1 MAMTKALAAMCVLSA
16 PLQARAYE
24 LFERSA
30 VHGLVAVEEISVAV
44 EADDAPRLHR
54 EDWRAGV
61 AAERR
66 TVVEDGARAAAR
78 DLARRGA
85 LDAERPAEER
95 VDEERVSLRVVEG
108 VAHGDHGVA
117 LFDRRCLDFE
127 RPARVRE
134 GLLVDGQECNVQLLV
149 DGEHARDVR
158 GLVLVGDARLELE
171 AHDGL

>member
-16 PLQARAYE
+16 PLQAGAYE

-54 EDWRAGV
+54 EDGRAGV

-66 TVVEDGARAAAR
+66 AVVEDGARAAAG
-78 DLARRGA
+78 DLAGRGA

-95 VDEERVSLRVVEG
+95 VDEERVSLRVVERI
-108 VAHGDHGVA
+108 ADGDHGVA
-117 LFDRRCLDFE
+117 LLDGRGLDFE
-127 RPARVRE
+127 RPALVRE
-134 GLLVDGQECNVQLLV
+134 GLLVYGQERDIELLV
-149 DGEHARDVR
+149 D
-158 GLVLVGDARLELE
+158 
-171 AHDGL
+171 